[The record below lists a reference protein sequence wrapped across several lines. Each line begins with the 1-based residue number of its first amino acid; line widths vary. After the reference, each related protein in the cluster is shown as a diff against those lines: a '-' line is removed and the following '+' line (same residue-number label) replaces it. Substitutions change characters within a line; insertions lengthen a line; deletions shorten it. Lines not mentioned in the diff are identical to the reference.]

1 MKRLGHRIHLSAE
14 SSIDLNLLGCLR
26 LSLVICKSL
35 LEVIT
40 ALTQFCFPRTLG
52 PCHVSVDLRFS
63 TRLRPFQARHSIHV
77 IAISLEYFFL
87 LSIDW
92 CFDLLLEFLALE
104 SLIEIA
110 VLRVKVA
117 QKGKHPL
124 LVSLSTYQV
133 SVQFVQ
139 LLSKVIVV

>member
-1 MKRLGHRIHLSAE
+1 M
-14 SSIDLNLLGCLR
+14 
-26 LSLVICKSL
+26 
-35 LEVIT
+35 
-40 ALTQFCFPRTLG
+40 
-52 PCHVSVDLRFS
+52 
-63 TRLRPFQARHSIHV
+63 
-77 IAISLEYFFL
+77 EYFFL

-92 CFDLLLEFLALE
+92 CFDLLLGFLALE

-117 QKGKHPL
+117 QKGKHPR